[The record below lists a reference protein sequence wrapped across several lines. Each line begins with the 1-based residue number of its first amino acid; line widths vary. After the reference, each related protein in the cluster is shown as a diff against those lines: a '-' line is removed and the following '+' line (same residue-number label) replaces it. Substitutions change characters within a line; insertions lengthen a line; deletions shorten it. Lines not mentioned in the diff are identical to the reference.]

1 MLAVLGH
8 FGFDRRNFTDLMT
21 YRVRI
26 IAQQ

>member
-8 FGFDRRNFTDLMT
+8 FSFDWWNFTDLMT
-21 YRVRI
+21 RRVRI